1 MMQQCPQC
9 GAWAEAN
16 KRSILDN
23 ATDGVNAVADLGG
36 DIVGGV
42 LGVFGKSAKKL
53 GRGLGKATSI
63 VLGGVGGA
71 IGGAI
76 GGALGSSYVF
86 ECPACGHSWECDNED
101 EDQTKEYEHLTAILA
116 TRAQL
121 VDNIWTDN
129 PDKTALR
136 KYILDVD
143 EKISNEEVADYRS
156 YLYDWKSI
164 AHWLLHEYNEAYQ
177 SVSESLRIQTD
188 PHSRAMRG
196 LYLTELLHLQPSPI
210 GYIDALRDLTSIYD
224 NDHKFI
230 NFPEPFFE
238 EKIKNSILKYTESFI
253 SIPPTKRR
261 FICFTDELRSM
272 GNNILVLPL
281 GRVPSGLYFSDGLP
295 KQNAIYEL
303 HPFKADHYVRLDT
316 FDIDILNDKIKEF
329 TWILENLGAKEIKLS
344 IENLRSQEE
353 NRNTELGF
361 NGELGHKA
369 ASVKGDYKQNS
380 AMDKFNKLKTYL
392 NENSSFYPGPTP
404 PQLPPLEKLI
414 WYHHTEDWQRKVE
427 SRLSGRAKEFSI
439 SFNTH
444 SSYSLTESQSKE
456 LEVEMKTII
465 ARGKGGGN
473 NSTEYHI
480 QQTENSKWNLE
491 IEFYPLSTYQKVS
504 NDKSIISDI
513 SNSLSAEEQKYLKTY
528 RDCISNGS
536 ISENERKLLDMLGA
550 NSGLSSSRMSELEA
564 MVNVPKKKSFI
575 SKILSFF
582 GL

>member
-9 GAWAEAN
+9 GAWAKTN
-16 KRSILDN
+16 KRSFRDK

-42 LGVFGKSAKKL
+42 LGVFGKSAKKV
-53 GRGLGKATSI
+53 GRMIGKVGTAFYAGTAAAVGSI
-63 VLGGVGGA
+63 V
-71 IGGAI
+71 
-76 GGALGSSYVF
+76 GSSSYIFV
-86 ECPACGHSWECDNED
+86 CHACGHSWECDNED
-101 EDQTKEYEHLTAILA
+101 EDQTKEYEHQTAILA
-116 TRAQL
+116 TQAQL
-121 VDNIWTDN
+121 DNIWTDN

-136 KYILDVD
+136 KFISDVND
-143 EKISNEEVADYRS
+143 KISVEEVADYRS

-164 AHWLLHEYNEAYQ
+164 AHWLLDEHNEAYQ
-177 SVSESLRIQTD
+177 SVSESLRIQND

-224 NDHKFI
+224 NDHKFS
-230 NFPEPFFE
+230 NFTEPFFE
-238 EKIKNSILKYTESFI
+238 EVIKNSILKYTESFI

-261 FICFTDELRSM
+261 FICFTDELRCM
-272 GNNILVLPL
+272 GNNILVLPS

-295 KQNAIYEL
+295 RKNAIYEL

-329 TWILENLGAKEIKLS
+329 TWILENLGAKKIKLS
-344 IENLRSQEE
+344 IENLRSQKE
-353 NRNTELGF
+353 NRNTELGV
-361 NGELGHKA
+361 NGELEHKA

-380 AMDKFNKLKTYL
+380 VIDKYNELKTYL
-392 NENSSFYPGPTP
+392 NENSSFYPEPTP

-427 SRLSGRAKEFSI
+427 SRLSGRAKDFSI

-480 QQTENSKWNLE
+480 QQTENSQWNLE